1 MFDIPRVYY
10 EGNTWIERIRYDP
23 IRSDPLRNR

>member
-23 IRSDPLRNR
+23 TDPLRNR